1 MKFTDVNPFNKKIQ
15 KKINKSILNTVKKKD
30 FILGNNVN
38 KFEKK
43 FSNLSKSKYA
53 VGCATGTDALIL
65 ALKSLNL
72 KPNHEVIIP
81 GMSYISTGLSAALNN
96 NKIVFADIDNDT
108 GLISLKSVKNKISK
122 NTKVVIPVNL
132 YGQKVDIKKL
142 RGIVGSNKYIIED
155 SAQAHFAFSCFDCKK
170 STSTKCCKKEMNHKY
185 ADISC
190 YSFYPSKNLGAYGDG
205 GIITTNNRN
214 LFNKIYF
221 LRNLGTIKKKCSSV

>member
-15 KKINKSILNTVKKKD
+15 KRINKSILDTVKKKD

-43 FSNLSKSKYA
+43 FSKLSKSKYA
-53 VGCATGTDALIL
+53 VGCATGTAALIL

-108 GLISLKSVKNKISK
+108 GLISLNSVKNKISK

-132 YGQKVDIKKL
+132 YGQKLDIKKL
-142 RGIVGSNKYIIED
+142 LPLI
-155 SAQAHFAFSCFDCKK
+155 
-170 STSTKCCKKEMNHKY
+170 
-185 ADISC
+185 
-190 YSFYPSKNLGAYGDG
+190 
-205 GIITTNNRN
+205 
-214 LFNKIYF
+214 
-221 LRNLGTIKKKCSSV
+221 